1 MTIAFWCVL
10 IAAML
15 PYIWVGLAKY
25 PLRNYD
31 NHAPR
36 DFEEKLRGWKQRANW
51 AQLNGYEAFPP
62 FAAGVLIAQQLAAQ
76 QAVID
81 TLAVSFVI
89 ARILHGVL
97 YIADRAGPRSLVWT
111 AGFFCVIGLFIA
123 AA

>member
-1 MTIAFWCVL
+1 MTIAYWCVL
-10 IAAML
+10 IAALL
-15 PYIWVGLAKY
+15 PYFWVGLAKY
-25 PLRNYD
+25 PIRNYD

-36 DFEEKLRGWKQRANW
+36 DFEDKLTGWKQRAHW

-81 TLAVSFVI
+81 ALSVGFVI

-97 YIADRAGPRSLVWT
+97 YIADRAGLRSLVWT
-111 AGFFCVIGLFIA
+111 AGLFCVIGLFIA

>member
-1 MTIAFWCVL
+1 MTIAYWCVL
-10 IAAML
+10 IVAML
-15 PYIWVGLAKY
+15 PYMWVGLAKY

-36 DFEEKLRGWKQRANW
+36 DFEDKLTGWKQRANW

-81 TLAVSFVI
+81 ALAVTFVT
-89 ARILHGVL
+89 ARVAHGLL
-97 YIADRAGPRSLVWT
+97 YIGDRAGLRSLVWT